1 MMKHM
6 PKKPKL
12 IEGKTEAELKT
23 EMLTWFGNYARA
35 YGDINPLVKRALRFR
50 SMISE
55 PMTIKQI
62 QYKVC
67 LKLQTELKYDHIKI
81 GVFELANRGILDFA
95 SAKINQDIYRRRDK
109 KDGSKYLFFQKDLIL
124 SEPKPIRNKIKSPSL
139 LNGMEKE
146 IKQVINQMDLQKE
159 IARFNGGMK
168 SAIYKDGILITAHR
182 MTPEK
187 AIAFLR
193 GLK

>member
-12 IEGKTEAELKT
+12 IDGNTESEFKTK
-23 EMLTWFGNYARA
+23 MLSWFGNYARA

-50 SMISE
+50 SIISE

-67 LKLQTELKYDHIKI
+67 IKLQTEVKYDHIKI
-81 GVFELANRGILDFA
+81 GVFELAHRGILDFA

-109 KDGSKYLFFQKDLIL
+109 KDGSKYLFFYKELIV
-124 SEPKPIRNKIKSPSL
+124 SELKPVRNKIKSPSL

-146 IKQVINQMDLQKE
+146 IEEVINQMDLQKE

-168 SAIYKDGILITAHR
+168 SAIFKNGILITAHR

-187 AIAFLR
+187 AIEFLR